1 MWLSSK
7 MRPAPATADADLGIT
22 TIAGDSVGV
31 MTRGEVRTVPI
42 YGPGG
47 YVWMPES
54 GAAVLVVKGG
64 VGCQEQCVVAASTAG
79 AAPEGL
85 APGELFLYS
94 CGGASLYLRED
105 GSIAVTGGG
114 FAEGDWESE
123 GNLTLAGEVELNGP
137 VTINGTLRINGSLIV
152 NGQPYRPCLCG

>member
-7 MRPAPATADADLGIT
+7 MRPAPATADADLGVT

-64 VGCQEQCVVAASTAG
+64 PGGEERCVCG
-79 AAPEGL
+79 AQQSAPPEEMR
-85 APGELFLYS
+85 PGEVLVRGP
-94 CGGASLYLRED
+94 GGNSVYLRRD
-105 GSIAVTGGG
+105 GTVV
-114 FAEGDWESE
+114 
-123 GNLTLAGEVELNGP
+123 LRGEVRVEGSLW
-137 VTINGTLRINGSLIV
+137 INGS
-152 NGQPYRPCLCG
+152 PYIPCECDM

>member
-7 MRPAPATADADLGIT
+7 MRPAPATADADLGVT

-47 YVWMPES
+47 YVWMPEN

-64 VGCQEQCVVAASTAG
+64 PGGEEQCVCGMKQS
-79 AAPEGL
+79 APPKKMQ
-85 APGELFLYS
+85 PGEVMVYLMRDGTLELR
-94 CGGASLYLRED
+94 GDVRVEGSL
-105 GSIAVTGGG
+105 
-114 FAEGDWESE
+114 W
-123 GNLTLAGEVELNGP
+123 
-137 VTINGTLRINGSLIV
+137 INGVGCS
-152 NGQPYRPCLCG
+152 PCQCGEELL

>member
-7 MRPAPATADADLGIT
+7 MRPAPATADADLGVT

-47 YVWMPES
+47 YVWMPEN

-64 VGCQEQCVVAASTAG
+64 PGGEEQCVCGMKQS
-79 AAPEGL
+79 APPKKMQ
-85 APGELFLYS
+85 PGEVMVYGP
-94 CGGASLYLRED
+94 GGNSVYLMRDGTLELRGDVRVEGSL
-105 GSIAVTGGG
+105 
-114 FAEGDWESE
+114 W
-123 GNLTLAGEVELNGP
+123 
-137 VTINGTLRINGSLIV
+137 INGVMWS
-152 NGQPYRPCLCG
+152 